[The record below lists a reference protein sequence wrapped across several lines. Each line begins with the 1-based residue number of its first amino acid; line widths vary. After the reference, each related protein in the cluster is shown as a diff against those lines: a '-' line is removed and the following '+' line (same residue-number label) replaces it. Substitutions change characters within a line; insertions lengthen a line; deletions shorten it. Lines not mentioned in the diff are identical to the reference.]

1 MSQYCVINLL
11 SPLPTGE
18 PYCSVQFY
26 IVLVTWDFHKYTLKV
41 RHHLLLHFSHLFSY
55 SLKLLTVE
63 KTVKVIGAL
72 GGDFGVIL
80 LFSCLVIAQARK
92 HIAMRIG
99 ANRCHDNECWV
110 SCGSEVSDQTI
121 DSKCWEVCN
130 SVKRVKV
137 INLQRVIPKNLQLLS
152 TFQRTLW
159 RVAGHLFT
167 LTCCVVF
174 SAKYQTTCFSRN
186 RRWRRPKQSK
196 KREKILDSHSSGGSE
211 ISRLQIKVVQ

>member
-63 KTVKVIGAL
+63 TTVKVIGAL

-130 SVKRVKV
+130 SVKGVKV

-152 TFQRTLW
+152 TFQRTSW
-159 RVAGHLFT
+159 RVAGHYVHPHLLRRF
-167 LTCCVVF
+167 F
-174 SAKYQTTCFSRN
+174 S
-186 RRWRRPKQSK
+186 
-196 KREKILDSHSSGGSE
+196 
-211 ISRLQIKVVQ
+211 

>member
-1 MSQYCVINLL
+1 MFLEFDSCMIQYCVIDLL

-26 IVLVTWDFHKYTLKV
+26 IVLVTWDFHKFTLKV
-41 RHHLLLHFSHLFSY
+41 RHHQLLHFSHLFSY

-63 KTVKVIGAL
+63 KMVKVIGAL
-72 GGDFGVIL
+72 GVGGDFGVIL

-99 ANRCHDNECWV
+99 ANRCHDNKCWV

-130 SVKRVKV
+130 SMKGVEVM
-137 INLQRVIPKNLQLLS
+137 NLQRVITKNLQLQF
-152 TFQRTLW
+152 TFIASCRTFVYSHW
-159 RVAGHLFT
+159 SR
-167 LTCCVVF
+167 CVVF
-174 SAKYQTTCFSRN
+174 QLNITLLAHHEAVDR
-186 RRWRRPKQSK
+186 
-196 KREKILDSHSSGGSE
+196 HS
-211 ISRLQIKVVQ
+211 LWL